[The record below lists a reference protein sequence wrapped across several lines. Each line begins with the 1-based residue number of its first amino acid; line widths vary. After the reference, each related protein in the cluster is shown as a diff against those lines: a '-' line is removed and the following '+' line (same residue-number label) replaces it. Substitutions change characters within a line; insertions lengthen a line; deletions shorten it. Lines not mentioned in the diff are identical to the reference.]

1 MLIVD
6 SPSPGKACKECPPG
20 KYKGTSGDGM
30 CDICPPNS
38 RAAYSGSVECK

>member
-1 MLIVD
+1 MLLIKLL
-6 SPSPGKACKECPPG
+6 SAGKGCKECSPG
-20 KYKGTSGDGM
+20 KYKGASGEGM